1 MKVCRS
7 RHPMD
12 TSVYCILVTHY
23 YIVGSGRA
31 AIRPHSEEGIR
42 IADLA
47 WLCPGSRMALYIVPH
62 GCLRQGIEA
71 EPVAPAVEP
80 YRREFLLPKH
90 GDDPIQRNTARAPDK
105 SGVHE
110 SIWRDLSRRKTP
122 IGNSADWRV
131 LRHYYIPTMS

>member
-7 RHPMD
+7 THPMD
-12 TSVYCILVTHY
+12 TSVYCLLVTHY
-23 YIVGSGRA
+23 YIIGSGARQFV
-31 AIRPHSEEGIR
+31 RTQKKGFGSPTS
-42 IADLA
+42 
-47 WLCPGSRMALYIVPH
+47 PGHALRSRMALYIFPD

-90 GDDPIQRNTARAPDK
+90 GDDPIQRNTAKAPDK

-110 SIWRDLSRRKTP
+110 SIWRNLSRRKTS

>member
-1 MKVCRS
+1 MNVCRS
-7 RHPMD
+7 THPMD
-12 TSVYCILVTHY
+12 TSVYCRLVLHY

-42 IADLA
+42 ITDLA
-47 WLCPGSRMALYIVPH
+47 WHAQRSRMALYIFPD
-62 GCLRQGIEA
+62 CYLRQGIEA

-105 SGVHE
+105 FGVHE
-110 SIWRDLSRRKTP
+110 PIWRDLSWRKTS
-122 IGNSADWRV
+122 IGNSAN
-131 LRHYYIPTMS
+131 